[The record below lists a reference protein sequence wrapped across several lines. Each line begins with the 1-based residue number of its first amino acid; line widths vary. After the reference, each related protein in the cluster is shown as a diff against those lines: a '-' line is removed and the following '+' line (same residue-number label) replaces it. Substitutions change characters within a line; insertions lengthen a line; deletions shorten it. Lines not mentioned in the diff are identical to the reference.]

1 MSLSPAALRRLRA
14 LRPGERIEVSFA
26 LEIARHAPVHELGE
40 AALRQRRARHGD
52 RAFYVWN
59 QHINYTDICRNACRF
74 CAYSKRVGDPQGFT
88 LSLAEVEERLR
99 SSLEDPIREIH
110 IVGGLNPELPQQ
122 YYLDVLRLCKRIR
135 PEATVKAFTAVEIA
149 YFADSWGLDEA
160 KTLALLREAGLD
172 VLPGGGAEVFDPV
185 LRQQLCPE
193 KISAQRWLAIHA
205 QAHDMGI
212 PTNATLLFGHVEDW
226 EARIAHLDALRSLED
241 AHPGF
246 VCFIPLPYQPKN
258 TELDVPGPSGEEM
271 LRMIAV
277 ARLVLDNIA
286 HIKAYW
292 PFMGIKMAQIA
303 LWAGADDLDGTILGE
318 RIGHAAGA
326 ASPSALTVT
335 ALREVIV
342 AAGFVP
348 VERSTTFQPVVA

>member
-1 MSLSPAALRRLRA
+1 
-14 LRPGERIEVSFA
+14 
-26 LEIARHAPVHELGE
+26 
-40 AALRQRRARHGD
+40 
-52 RAFYVWN
+52 
-59 QHINYTDICRNACRF
+59 
-74 CAYSKRVGDPQGFT
+74 
-88 LSLAEVEERLR
+88 
-99 SSLEDPIREIH
+99 
-110 IVGGLNPELPQQ
+110 
-122 YYLDVLRLCKRIR
+122 
-135 PEATVKAFTAVEIA
+135 
-149 YFADSWGLDEA
+149 
-160 KTLALLREAGLD
+160 
-172 VLPGGGAEVFDPV
+172 

-205 QAHDMGI
+205 QAHDMGM

-226 EARIAHLDALRSLED
+226 EERIAHLDALRVLED

-258 TELDVPGPSGEEM
+258 TELHVPGPSGEEI

-292 PFMGIKMAQIA
+292 PFMGIKMAQMA

-326 ASPSALTVT
+326 TSPSALTVT
-335 ALREVIV
+335 ALREAIV
-342 AAGFVP
+342 AAGFIP
-348 VERSTTFQPVVA
+348 VERSTTFQPLVA